1 LRRLLWT
8 RWSKLCEKEKKS
20 VESWGGRLYFVYLPD
35 RDRYA
40 GRTSAP
46 DARVHVLH
54 AVRNLGIPL
63 IDIDNAF
70 RPQPDP
76 LALFPFRRLGHYN
89 EAGHRLVAEEVLR
102 TMTLGH

>member
-1 LRRLLWT
+1 MCIFRIGTAIRARL
-8 RWSKLCEKEKKS
+8 
-20 VESWGGRLYFVYLPD
+20 
-35 RDRYA
+35 
-40 GRTSAP
+40 SAL
-46 DARVHVLH
+46 DARPHVLR

-102 TMTLGH
+102 TMTVGH